1 MRRGWDKHWDSLF
14 KMCIET
20 FSYTVKF
27 KICST
32 LTHLEAIKWKSREVP
47 LLQLLGCCVISG
59 WEAASNLF
67 TLFAQKRAMTPFS
80 QFISFL
86 FDSCYR
92 WCLKLIQKVE
102 YGWAAWGDRK
112 QDCTRW
118 DQTDDSSNSPTSLV
132 RLNRVFLSLVLN
144 IWFCVLTTSVTFF
157 NCFEQHTLGLPDM
170 INQCG
175 PTKPHSTS
183 VLNN

>member
-1 MRRGWDKHWDSLF
+1 
-14 KMCIET
+14 MCQRE
-20 FSYTVKF
+20 KF

-32 LTHLEAIKWKSREVP
+32 LTHFAAIKGKSREVP

-67 TLFAQKRAMTPFS
+67 TLFAQKAMTPFS

-86 FDSCYR
+86 FDSCYHR
-92 WCLKLIQKVE
+92 CLKLIQKVE
-102 YGWAAWGDRK
+102 YGWAAWGEWK

-132 RLNRVFLSLVLN
+132 RLNGIFLSLCSHHFVLCFDH
-144 IWFCVLTTSVTFF
+144 FCNLFQLLWAT
-157 NCFEQHTLGLPDM
+157 HTMFTWHDFLRPCKLVW
-170 INQCG
+170 
-175 PTKPHSTS
+175 PH
-183 VLNN
+183 